1 MKKKTIFEKEEL
13 TTYNQTFS
21 YISET
26 YYPKNVSELKKI
38 IKRNL
43 KNENFLLKN
52 WELWTWRQV

>member
-38 IKRNL
+38 IK
-43 KNENFLLKN
+43 KKFKE
-52 WELWTWRQV
+52 